1 MFHDESFP
9 AQRISQS
16 PGKFRVIFDE

>member
-9 AQRISQS
+9 TQRVSQS
-16 PGKFRVIFDE
+16 PRKFRVIFDE